1 LRAKR
6 PLLERKGGRVREKE
20 KERRGKMT
28 GTERTKENGCG
39 SLRRI
44 IIGSW
49 EEEEEE
55 EGALREEE
63 GELEER
69 DTGIT
74 ETQL

>member
-1 LRAKR
+1 
-6 PLLERKGGRVREKE
+6 LERKGGRVREKE

-28 GTERTKENGCG
+28 GTERTKENRCG

-44 IIGSW
+44 IIGRW
-49 EEEEEE
+49 EGEE
-55 EGALREEE
+55 ALREEE

-69 DTGIT
+69 DTGTT

>member
-1 LRAKR
+1 
-6 PLLERKGGRVREKE
+6 LERKGRRVREKE
-20 KERRGKMT
+20 ERRGKMT

-49 EEEEEE
+49 EEEE
-55 EGALREEE
+55 GAPREEE

-69 DTGIT
+69 NTGTT